1 MPGTT
6 QLNILGGGTLLNKLR
21 AGDKYGQYGY
31 IFIAPFFVV
40 LAVFTLFPMLYTLW
54 LSLNSWD
61 GGTIAPKFVG
71 LDNFSDLLGDK
82 TFRQCLVNTVI
93 IWLGN
98 VIPQMIFAIGLA
110 SILTDRKA
118 QVKAA
123 GFFRAIFY
131 LPNLVTMA
139 SVGLLFYYILD
150 WQAGSLNMLLINLK
164 VLSEPFYWLQ
174 DVTATRGA
182 ISFTLWWM
190 WFGYS
195 MIIFMA
201 GIKAIPD
208 DLYEAADVDGA
219 NRWQT
224 FRHITIPGIK
234 GSIMYNIVTSVI
246 GGLTIFDIPYVLTNG
261 VGAPLDKA
269 YTLVMYMYNMTIKN
283 MNYGYGAT
291 IYAGMFVIVVICV
304 AFTFKLLDKNLANN

>member
-1 MPGTT
+1 M
-6 QLNILGGGTLLNKLR
+6 LNKLR

-40 LAVFTLFPMLYTLW
+40 LAIFTLFPMIYTLW
-54 LSLNSWD
+54 LSFMQWD
-61 GGTIAPKFVG
+61 GSTVPASFVG
-71 LDNFSDLLGDK
+71 FDNFAELIKDN
-82 TFRQCLVNTVI
+82 TFWQALRNTVV

-98 VIPQMIFAIGLA
+98 VVPQMIFAIGLA
-110 SILTDRKA
+110 AILTDKSA
-118 QVKAA
+118 EIKAA
-123 GFFRAIFY
+123 GFYRAIFY

-150 WQAGSLNMLLINLK
+150 WQAGSLNMLLMKLN

-208 DLYEAADVDGA
+208 DLYEAAHVDGA

-269 YTLVMYMYNMTIKN
+269 LTLVMYMYNMTIKN
-283 MNYGYGAT
+283 SNYGYGAT
-291 IYAGMFVIVVICV
+291 IYAGMFVIVVVCV
-304 AFTFKLLDKNLANN
+304 AITFKLLDKNLADN